1 MAIKELLIEAQAIQV
16 GVREKDWQKV
26 IEMAARPLVENGYIL
41 PSYHQAV
48 IANTLEHGAYYV
60 FEEGIAMPHARPEC
74 GALKTG
80 LSLTLLKSPVVFDEG
95 NQPVSLL
102 IGLSATDSTSHID
115 AIQALSEL
123 LCEEENIASLL
134 AATSEKQLAEILARA

>member
-60 FEEGIAMPHARPEC
+60 FEEGVAMPHARPEC
-74 GALKTG
+74 GVLKNC
-80 LSLTLLKSPVVFDEG
+80 F
-95 NQPVSLL
+95 SLL
-102 IGLSATDSTSHID
+102 
-115 AIQALSEL
+115 
-123 LCEEENIASLL
+123 LL
-134 AATSEKQLAEILARA
+134 AEPIAFADSDKADIVIMFAARDSNGHIEEGIRAIVNLLGDDDVMTKLRQAKNKEEAIAIL

>member
-60 FEEGIAMPHARPEC
+60 FEEGVAMPHARPEC
-74 GALKTG
+74 GVLKNC
-80 LSLTLLKSPVVFDEG
+80 F
-95 NQPVSLL
+95 SLL
-102 IGLSATDSTSHID
+102 
-115 AIQALSEL
+115 
-123 LCEEENIASLL
+123 LL
-134 AATSEKQLAEILARA
+134 AEPIAFADSDRADIVIMFAARDSNGHIEEGIRAIVNLLGDDDVMTKLRQAKNKEEAIAIL

>member
-26 IEMAARPLVENGYIL
+26 IEMVARPLVENGYIL

-60 FEEGIAMPHARPEC
+60 FEEGVAMPHARPEC
-74 GALKTG
+74 GVLKNC
-80 LSLTLLKSPVVFDEG
+80 F
-95 NQPVSLL
+95 SLL
-102 IGLSATDSTSHID
+102 
-115 AIQALSEL
+115 
-123 LCEEENIASLL
+123 LL
-134 AATSEKQLAEILARA
+134 AEPIAFADSDKADIVIMFAARDSNGHIEEGIRAIVNLLGDDDVMTKLRQAKNKEEAIAIL

>member
-60 FEEGIAMPHARPEC
+60 FEEGVAMPHARPEC
-74 GALKTG
+74 GVLRNC
-80 LSLTLLKSPVVFDEG
+80 F
-95 NQPVSLL
+95 SLL
-102 IGLSATDSTSHID
+102 
-115 AIQALSEL
+115 
-123 LCEEENIASLL
+123 LL
-134 AATSEKQLAEILARA
+134 AEPIAFADSDKADIVIMFAARDSNGHIEEGIRAIVNLLGDDEVMTKLRQAKNKEEAIAIL

>member
-26 IEMAARPLVENGYIL
+26 IEMAALPLVENGYIL

-60 FEEGIAMPHARPEC
+60 FEEGVAMPHARPEC
-74 GALKTG
+74 GVLRNC
-80 LSLTLLKSPVVFDEG
+80 F
-95 NQPVSLL
+95 SLL
-102 IGLSATDSTSHID
+102 
-115 AIQALSEL
+115 
-123 LCEEENIASLL
+123 LL
-134 AATSEKQLAEILARA
+134 AEPIAFADSDKADIVIMFAARDSNGHIEEGIRAIVNLLGDDEVMTKLRQAKNKEEAIAIL

>member
-60 FEEGIAMPHARPEC
+60 FEEGVAMPHARPEC
-74 GALKTG
+74 GVLRNC
-80 LSLTLLKSPVVFDEG
+80 F
-95 NQPVSLL
+95 SLL
-102 IGLSATDSTSHID
+102 LLEEPIAFADSDKADIVILFAARDSNGHIEEGIR
-115 AIQALSEL
+115 AIVNLLGDDEVMTKLRQAKNK
-123 LCEEENIASLL
+123 EEAIA
-134 AATSEKQLAEILARA
+134 IL

>member
-74 GALKTG
+74 GVLKN
-80 LSLTLLKSPVVFDEG
+80 SF
-95 NQPVSLL
+95 SLL
-102 IGLSATDSTSHID
+102 LLDEPIGFADSDKADIVIMFAAKDSNAHIEEGIR
-115 AIQALSEL
+115 AIVNWLGDDDVMAKLRKAKAK
-123 LCEEENIASLL
+123 EEVIA
-134 AATSEKQLAEILARA
+134 IL

>member
-41 PSYHQAV
+41 LSYHQAV

-74 GALKTG
+74 GVLKN
-80 LSLTLLKSPVVFDEG
+80 SF
-95 NQPVSLL
+95 SLL
-102 IGLSATDSTSHID
+102 LLDEPIGFADSDKADIVIMFAAKDSNAHIEEGIR
-115 AIQALSEL
+115 AIVNWLGDDDVMAKLRKAKAK
-123 LCEEENIASLL
+123 EEVIA
-134 AATSEKQLAEILARA
+134 IL

>member
-60 FEEGIAMPHARPEC
+60 FEEGVAMPHARPEC
-74 GALKTG
+74 GVLRNC
-80 LSLTLLKSPVVFDEG
+80 F
-95 NQPVSLL
+95 SLL
-102 IGLSATDSTSHID
+102 LLEEPIAFADSDKADIVIMFAARDSNGHIEEGIR
-115 AIQALSEL
+115 AIVNLLGDDEVMTKLRQAKNK
-123 LCEEENIASLL
+123 EEAIA
-134 AATSEKQLAEILARA
+134 IL